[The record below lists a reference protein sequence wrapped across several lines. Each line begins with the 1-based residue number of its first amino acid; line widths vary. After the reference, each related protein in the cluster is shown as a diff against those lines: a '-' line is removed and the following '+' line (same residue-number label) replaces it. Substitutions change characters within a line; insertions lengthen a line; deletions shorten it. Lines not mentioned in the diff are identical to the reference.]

1 MNAHGL
7 RRYVDDLLRGRRPK
21 PYRLDDFEAAQI
33 RVAIDLRAACP
44 GAGAPR
50 QEFLTDLH
58 RRLAAQMEGDQPPA
72 AKVSWLGA
80 SRRQM
85 MVGLSAAAAAV
96 AAVSAD
102 RLLFRGGYAPPAGH
116 PVAAGGELVPTKG
129 SWRLVATSSDV
140 VSDGVMHP
148 FEQASLIGFV
158 RRVDGRPEAV
168 SGVC

>member
-1 MNAHGL
+1 MSMTC
-7 RRYVDDLLRGRRPK
+7 LRGRRPK
-21 PYRLDDFEAAQI
+21 LYRPDDFEAAQI
-33 RVAIDLRAACP
+33 RAAIDLRAARP
-44 GAGAPR
+44 GADAPR

-85 MVGLSAAAAAV
+85 MVGLSAAAAAAV

-102 RLLFRGGYAPPAGH
+102 RLLFRGGYAPAAGH

-129 SWRLVATSSDV
+129 SWRRW
-140 VSDGVMHP
+140 
-148 FEQASLIGFV
+148 
-158 RRVDGRPEAV
+158 RRVRMWSPTA
-168 SGVC
+168 

>member
-1 MNAHGL
+1 MNAQGL

-21 PYRLDDFEAAQI
+21 PYRPDDFEAAQI
-33 RVAIDLRAACP
+33 RAAIDLRAARP

-72 AKVSWLGA
+72 AKVTWLRA
-80 SRRQM
+80 SRRQV
-85 MVGLSAAAAAV
+85 MVGLSAAAAAAV

-102 RLLFRGGYAPPAGH
+102 RLLFRGGYAPAAGH

-129 SWRLVATSSDV
+129 SWRPVATSSDV
-140 VSDGVMHP
+140 VSDGAMHP
-148 FEQASLIGFV
+148 FERDAPV
-158 RRVDGRPEAV
+158 
-168 SGVC
+168 